1 MCARSL
7 IGIWR
12 VRNKT
17 KKRFT
22 WRRYNPYVQSRLDF
36 WLISESVQSDIM
48 ENDII
53 PCVLSDHDYVT
64 LHLQI
69 KKQKIGPSYWKFN
82 NSLLNNQEYVVTLN
96 ENFQEW
102 VNEYVK
108 KDDKKMLWDW
118 LKFKIREFT
127 IPFSKKKKCEKE
139 RKSEKLEEELKRICE
154 IDQADM
160 KEEHMSKKKEIEE
173 ELTIIYDYFA
183 DGAILRSRSTWYEK
197 GEKAPILMS

>member
-1 MCARSL
+1 
-7 IGIWR
+7 
-12 VRNKT
+12 
-17 KKRFT
+17 
-22 WRRYNPYVQSRLDF
+22 
-36 WLISESVQSDIM
+36 M

-96 ENFQEW
+96 EKFQEW

-127 IPFSKKKKCEKE
+127 IPFSKKKK
-139 RKSEKLEEELKRICE
+139 
-154 IDQADM
+154 M
-160 KEEHMSKKKEIEE
+160 
-173 ELTIIYDYFA
+173 
-183 DGAILRSRSTWYEK
+183 
-197 GEKAPILMS
+197 